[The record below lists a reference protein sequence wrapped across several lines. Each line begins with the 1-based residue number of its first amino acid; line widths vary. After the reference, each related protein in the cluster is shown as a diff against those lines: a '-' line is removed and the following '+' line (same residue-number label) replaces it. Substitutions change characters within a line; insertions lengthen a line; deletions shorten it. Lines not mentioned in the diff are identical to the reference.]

1 MQEYSWTQILGL
13 AGVYQGDNDMEADIK
28 FTNWIK
34 GRKYRIVSSDDYDQH
49 YQQAYDDGIEI
60 LIKRN

>member
-13 AGVYQGDNDMEADIK
+13 AGVYQGDSDMEADIK
-28 FTNWIK
+28 FMDWIK
-34 GRKYRIVSSDDYDQH
+34 ARKYRIVNAANYDRER
-49 YQQAYDDGIEI
+49 QQAHDDGIEV